1 MANRQI
7 PAGPQSPV
15 VNGTIDRVPCP
26 HCGHRN
32 DFRLLRE
39 QQLLDTGHRM
49 DCDACH
55 RVMEVTSI
63 RDVTVVA
70 VRKWAGGPQQG
81 QQQQQPQRRQLP
93 QQQQAPGLM
102 QRLLGKGPKR

>member
-1 MANRQI
+1 MAKQI

-15 VNGTIDRVPCP
+15 VSGMIDRVPCP

-70 VRKWAGGPQQG
+70 VRKWAGGGG
-81 QQQQQPQRRQLP
+81 QQAQQQPQRRQLP
-93 QQQQAPGLM
+93 PQQAPGLM